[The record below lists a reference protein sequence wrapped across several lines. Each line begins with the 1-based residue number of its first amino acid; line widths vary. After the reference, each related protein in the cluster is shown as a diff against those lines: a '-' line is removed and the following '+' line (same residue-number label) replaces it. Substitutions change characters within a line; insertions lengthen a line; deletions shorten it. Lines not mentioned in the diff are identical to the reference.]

1 LERSHKFSIDSF
13 FEGYSRFVVKHR
25 KVIVIAW
32 IAAIIL
38 TLPFAIE
45 SNSIVSYS
53 INIPT
58 SNNES
63 RVAEN
68 MISTEFP
75 RYQQPNTT
83 YYIIIQGNNVLTPE
97 YYQNYKQ
104 LNYTLFKELKAYNI
118 KSVDSIYSF
127 ESSLLANFFS
137 NLTDSVNSTFLF
149 MNSTAKALNQ
159 VSENLSDANSKEYAI
174 YSNAV
179 NAVNQVENLSRQVNQ
194 TNYAVYQL
202 QTQINQTAYMIY
214 SIPEGFANAWLAVYS
229 SPQGSYMTTQQ
240 LNTAA
245 NSTFVNSSGIY
256 KLPYPTP
263 LYYSLYFDSWSK
275 AIDTLSPAYVK
286 TNIMQLTSQ
295 SINKTVPNFVSY
307 FNQSE
312 GMLIQYVWSSFNLTN
327 YHDSNLLSMATITFA
342 SHGLSPEQANIVKV
356 AYSLG
361 SNPSYSTI
369 ETQALSLITSN
380 LTLSQANFVKNAFAA
395 SKNSSLD
402 TFTIQYFLGQIN
414 ASYPSLAS
422 QLQKNYNVTLN
433 EFLTLAFNAGYP
445 PRQDAIDNSS
455 VFLVSRAIN
464 SNQSLANILKTRYN
478 ETATSFVS
486 LVYNS
491 SHQNL
496 LKDNAIT
503 LVSKA
508 IAYQVSKVYYLEYN
522 ITSLEN
528 TVSNIYTN
536 NLTSGEAADQLLSTL
551 PLTQMPIYPD
561 KGFLSQ
567 FVSPSLN
574 TTISIVAFD
583 SSINS
588 SGQKQ
593 FENIVSS
600 FNSASFTTHH
610 TATEILNNDVKDIIS
625 ESERV
630 ALPFG
635 LIVAL
640 LVAGIFFLSPVS
652 AFLPLIMFG
661 VSIEVGFGLVDIFL
675 GHIQGEKLSYIS
687 PIIISVLGLG
697 LASDYVVLLMN
708 RFRQELKSDKFEA
721 ARVSSR
727 WAGEAVFTSAL
738 TVIMSYLALSLSGI
752 PLFSDVGSANVI
764 VVTVILLASLTF
776 LPALL
781 SILGGRV
788 FWPRKN
794 LQTKPNRLSTL
805 TKKSISHPKTVVSVL
820 VIVTLVSVIFAVS
833 LPVNIDFL
841 SLAPNTPAKQ
851 GLDQITSNFGGS
863 LLLPEYAVVQLPSP
877 ISSGNNTFNISEL
890 TMLNNIES
898 KIRAQQGVTSVF
910 SIISPFNETI
920 DFKQLNSFDPQQRS
934 IIAQSMVNYLSSD
947 NRTTYMKIVFSGNP
961 FGDTVLNEANS
972 MQIAL
977 SGSYTNGY
985 KVLVGGISTDSYGV
999 LQYVFQVLP
1008 KIILVLIA
1016 AIFAVLFL
1024 QLRSVFTPLRLI
1036 ATILSSVAW
1045 TLALVWLIFY
1055 HFSGLSIYV
1064 FAPLFLVT
1072 TMLGVGMDYDIFLI
1086 TRVREEVMKGKE
1098 DDEALVITSETTAGV
1113 IIALGVILGSVFFGL
1128 VLTQV
1133 KLLQQIGLTLTF
1145 GVLLDTLIV
1154 WLMFVP
1160 AIMVLAKRLNWW
1172 PGNPRNKRRNES
1184 KAQL

>member
-1 LERSHKFSIDSF
+1 LQKRQKFSLDTF
-13 FEGYSRFVVKHR
+13 FEVYSRFVVKHR
-25 KVIVIAW
+25 KAIVIAW
-32 IAAIIL
+32 IAAIIS

-53 INIPT
+53 INVPT

-68 MISTEFP
+68 LISTQFP
-75 RYQQPNTT
+75 HYQQPNTT
-83 YYIIIQGNNVLTPE
+83 YYIIIQGKDVLTPE

-104 LNYTLFKELKAYNI
+104 LNYTLFKQLMAYKI
-118 KSVDSIYSF
+118 RSVDSIYSF
-127 ESSLLANFFS
+127 ESSLLSNAFS
-137 NLTDSVNSTFLF
+137 NVTDSVNSTLLF
-149 MNSTAKALNQ
+149 INSTAKALNQ
-159 VSENLSDANSKEYAI
+159 VAENLSNASSKEYII
-174 YSNAV
+174 YNNALS
-179 NAVNQVENLSRQVNQ
+179 AVNQVENLSKQINQ
-194 TNYAVYQL
+194 SNYLVYQL
-202 QTQINQTAYMIY
+202 QKRINQTSYMIY
-214 SIPEGFANAWLAVYS
+214 SIPEGFANTWLAIYS
-229 SPQGSYMTTQQ
+229 SPQASYMTAQQ
-240 LNTAA
+240 LNTLA

-256 KLPYPTP
+256 ELPNPSP

-275 AIDTLSPAYVK
+275 LTNTLSPSYIRS
-286 TNIMQLTSQ
+286 NIMQLTSE
-295 SINKTVPNFVSY
+295 SINKTIPNFISY

-312 GMLIQYVWSSFNLTN
+312 VIFIQYVWSSFNLTSYN
-327 YHDSNLLSMATITFA
+327 NPSVLSMATINFA
-342 SHGLSPEQANIVKV
+342 LNGLSPEQANIVKI
-356 AYSLG
+356 AYLLG
-361 SNPSYSTI
+361 SSPSYSAI
-369 ETQALSLITSN
+369 ETQALSLITGN
-380 LTLSQANFVKNAFAA
+380 LTASQAEFVKDAFAA
-395 SKNSSLD
+395 SKNSSLEN
-402 TFTIQYFLGQIN
+402 FTVQYFLRQIN
-414 ASYPSLAS
+414 ASNPSLPS
-422 QLQKNYNVTLN
+422 QIQKNYNITLSN
-433 EFLTLAFNAGYP
+433 FLTLAFDAGNP
-445 PRQDAIDNSS
+445 PSQSSIHNSS
-455 VFLVSRAIN
+455 IFLVSRAIE
-464 SNQSLANILKTRYN
+464 SNQSLASILTTHYN
-478 ETATSFVS
+478 ESVSSFVK

-491 SHQNL
+491 SQQNL
-496 LKDNAIT
+496 LKDSAIN

-528 TVSNIYTN
+528 AVRSIYSN
-536 NLTSGEAADQLLSTL
+536 NLTSSKAADQLLSSL

-561 KGFLSQ
+561 KGFIGQ
-567 FVSPSLN
+567 FVNPFLN
-574 TTISIVAFD
+574 TTIAIVAFD
-583 SSINS
+583 SSINLT
-588 SGQKQ
+588 GQKQ

-600 FNSASFTTHH
+600 FNSPSFITHY
-610 TATEILNNDVKDIIS
+610 TATEILNNDVKQIIS

-635 LIVAL
+635 LVVAL

-652 AFLPLIMFG
+652 AFLPLLMFG
-661 VSIEVGFGLVDIFL
+661 VSIEVGFGLIDIFL

-708 RFRQELKSDKFEA
+708 RFRQELKSDRLEA

-781 SILGGRV
+781 SIIGGRV

-794 LQTKPNRLSTL
+794 LQTRPTKLSIL
-805 TKKSISHPKTVVSVL
+805 TKKSIAHPKTVVSIL
-820 VIVTLVSVIFAVS
+820 VIVTLVSVVFAVS

-863 LLLPEYAVVQLPSP
+863 LLLPEYAVIELPSP

-890 TMLNNIES
+890 SMLNNLENR
-898 KIRAQQGVTSVF
+898 IRAQQGVTSVF
-910 SIISPFNETI
+910 SVISPFNETI
-920 DFKQLNSFDPQQRS
+920 DYQQLNSMEPQQRS
-934 IIAQSMVNYLSSD
+934 IIAQSMLNYLSSD
-947 NRTTYMKIVFSGNP
+947 NRTTYMKIVFNGNP
-961 FGDTVLNEANS
+961 FGDVVLNEANS
-972 MQIAL
+972 MQMAI
-977 SGSYTNGY
+977 SGSYANGY
-985 KVLVGGISTDSYGV
+985 KVLIGGISTDSYGV

-1016 AIFAVLFL
+1016 AIFTVLFL
-1024 QLRSVFTPLRLI
+1024 QLKSVFTPLRLI

-1098 DDEALVITSETTAGV
+1098 DDEALIITSETTGGV
-1113 IIALGVILGSVFFGL
+1113 IIALGLILGSVFFGL
-1128 VLTQV
+1128 VLTEV

-1160 AIMVLAKRLNWW
+1160 AIMVLAKKLNWW
-1172 PGNPRNKRRNES
+1172 PGNPRNKN
-1184 KAQL
+1184 K